1 MYVMYVFLFLIIN
14 KYNIRH
20 SNTAIAHTAIYPI
33 YFFTDKLTKNTYI
46 TYIKCAQSLQPQGI
60 AQLQKHTLKVHG
72 FFKQNKL

>member
-33 YFFTDKLTKNTYI
+33 YFFTDNLRKIHALHALDMLNPYSHKE
-46 TYIKCAQSLQPQGI
+46 
-60 AQLQKHTLKVHG
+60 
-72 FFKQNKL
+72 